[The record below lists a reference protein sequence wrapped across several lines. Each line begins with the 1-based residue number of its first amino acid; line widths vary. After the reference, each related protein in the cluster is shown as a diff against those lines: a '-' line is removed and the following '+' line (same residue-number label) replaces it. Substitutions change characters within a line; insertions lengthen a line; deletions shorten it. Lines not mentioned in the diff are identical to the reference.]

1 MNAQPGIIPILAA
14 PFADPGTGRI
24 DMHMPAGSTVA
35 AIVEAALPGATA
47 RDLDHCRVALVSELG
62 SIIVTRQSWHRVKP
76 RAGVRVV
83 IRIVPGKDALKSILQ
98 IVVSVAAIALGQFW
112 APALVSAFGISSQL
126 AAGIIGLGVTVLG
139 NLLINALIPP
149 PKAESQDQK
158 ATFSIS
164 GWKNPM
170 TPNGV
175 VPDVLGRLRY
185 APPFGAMSY
194 TEIVGDQQYIRAIF
208 NFGGGPLA
216 LDEFRLGETSL
227 ADYDEVEIEV
237 RQGLPGDTPITL
249 YPRQIVEESVG
260 AELSRPYPRD
270 DLGEIIS
277 GGTPVETPVVR
288 VTGADAK
295 GASVIVGFPAGV
307 CKLDDKG
314 KKKSI
319 AIDIRIEQRLSGASS
334 WNLVDTLSVSARK
347 LEGFF
352 RQYTWDFPVR
362 GRYEIRLTRMRPEDT
377 DAQVQSRTSW
387 VALQTLRPEY
397 PIAFAKPMALV
408 GLRIKATY
416 QLQGAL
422 DSFNAVASRICPDWD
437 QATGTWITRETRN
450 PASLFRHVLQS
461 KANARPALD
470 SGIDL
475 DQLIDWHRFCT
486 LKGLKFDKVID
497 YSAKLRE
504 VLAEVASA
512 GRASQRH
519 DGIKWGVVVDRP
531 KDLAVVDHVNPRN
544 SYQFSSSRSYI
555 DPPHGFRVPFLDA
568 SNDYLPAERLVP
580 WPGHAGP
587 ITLTEQLDLP
597 GKTEPNE
604 IWIETRRRMYELLHR
619 PDSYSVIQDGAA
631 RVATRGDLVMGCFD
645 TLERTQVAARV
656 KSVSG
661 SLVELDE
668 PVTMAAGKNYALRF
682 RHYANNSDQVGTSIV
697 RTVATIAGEFA
708 AIRLTGSGLAAP
720 ISGDLV
726 HFGVALQE
734 SLPLIVTGIEAG
746 EDFAGV
752 YRMVDAAPIIDDL
765 TDAEV
770 PPAWSGRIGTEI
782 DQSLLV
788 PPMPRF
794 TSISSGLS
802 GADAANAISILIEPG
817 SGSVPSSKFTI
828 EHRISGAWTPITIP
842 AGNGGLT
849 ISSYAKGNVVQLR
862 AFALS
867 ANGTPSA
874 TSPTVPITVG
884 AGDATIPTA
893 LNAAD
898 IAVAALLGGA
908 VITGSTTD
916 DPNTVQV
923 QIYRSTSSVLNR
935 ATDRVG
941 ETRAVEPSRSFS
953 LPIGD
958 ATRSNLI
965 INGSFAAGTWTLNT
979 WTIGSGVATHPAG
992 AADAITQAL
1001 TGVATGK
1008 FVRIYLK
1015 VTARTAGNV
1024 RSRISGGSNRDGAAR
1039 TAVGSYSE
1047 RIQTV
1052 TGNNVIGALASADF
1066 AGSIDDFGAYVET
1079 ATCLAQGLHY
1089 IWLEPQNADGVPGP
1103 IAGPFTVTV
1112 N

>member
-1 MNAQPGIIPILAA
+1 MNAQTGIIPILAV

-24 DMHMPAGSTVA
+24 DMQMPVGSTVA
-35 AIVEAALPGATA
+35 TIVEAALPGATG
-47 RDLDHCRVALVSELG
+47 RDLDHCRVALVSEHG
-62 SIIVTRQSWHRVKP
+62 SIIVERQNWHRIRP

-83 IRIVPGKDALKSILQ
+83 IRVIPGKDALKSILQ

-112 APALVSAFGISSQL
+112 APALVTTLGISSQL
-126 AAGIIGLGVTVLG
+126 AAGLIGLGVTVLG

-149 PKAESQDQK
+149 PKTESQEQK

-164 GWKNPM
+164 GWKNPLV
-170 TPNGV
+170 PNGV
-175 VPDVLGRLRY
+175 VPDVLGRIRY
-185 APPFGAMSY
+185 APPFAAMSY

-208 NFGGGPLA
+208 NFGYGPLV
-216 LDEFRLGETSL
+216 LDDFRIGETSL
-227 ADYDEVEIEV
+227 GDFDEHQIEA
-237 RQGLPGDTPITL
+237 RPGLPGDQPISF

-260 AELSRPYPRD
+260 AELSHPYPRD
-270 DLGEIIS
+270 DLGEIVS
-277 GGTPVETPVVR
+277 GSSPVEKPVVR

-295 GASVIVGFPAGV
+295 GASVIVGFPAGA
-307 CKLDDKG
+307 CKLDSKG

-319 AIDIRIEQRLSGASS
+319 TIDIRIEQRLSGASS
-334 WNLVDTLSVSARK
+334 WNLVETLSVNAKK

-352 RQYTWDFPVR
+352 RQHTWDFPVR
-362 GRYEIRLTRMRPEDT
+362 GRYEIRVTRMRPEDT

-397 PIAFAKPMALV
+397 PVAFAKPTTLV

-422 DSFNAVASRICPDWD
+422 DSFNAIASRICPDWD
-437 QATGTWITRETRN
+437 QATGTWITRATRN

-461 KANARPALD
+461 NANARPALD
-470 SGIDL
+470 SGIDI
-475 DQLIDWHRFCT
+475 DQLVDWHRFCT

-512 GRASQRH
+512 GRASPRH
-519 DGIKWGVVVDRP
+519 DGIKWGVVIDRP

-568 SNDYLPAERLVP
+568 SNDYQPAERLVP
-580 WPGHAGP
+580 WPGYAGP

-597 GKTEPNE
+597 GKTEPSE

-631 RVATRGDLVMGCFD
+631 RVATRGELVMGSFD

-656 KSVSG
+656 QSVIG

-668 PVTMAAGKNYALRF
+668 LVTMIAGTNYAIRF
-682 RHYANNSDQVGTSIV
+682 HHYANDADQVGTSVV
-697 RTVATIAGEFA
+697 RTVATVAGEFSA
-708 AIRLTGSGLAAP
+708 LRLTGTGSSP
-720 ISGDLV
+720 IAGDLV

-734 SLPLIVTGIEAG
+734 SLPLIVTGVEAG

-752 YRMVDAAPIIDDL
+752 YRLVDAAPIIDDL

-770 PPAWSGRIGTEI
+770 PPAWSGRIGAEI

-788 PPMPRF
+788 PATPRF
-794 TSISSGLS
+794 TSISSGLA
-802 GADAANAISILIEPG
+802 GAEAANQISILIEPG
-817 SGSVPSSKFTI
+817 SGTFPSSKFTI
-828 EHRISGAWTPITIP
+828 EHRISGAWTPVTIP

-849 ISSYAKGNVVQLR
+849 ISSYVKGNVVQLR

-867 ANGTPSA
+867 ANGTPSP
-874 TSPTVPITVG
+874 TSLPVSITVG
-884 AGDATIPTA
+884 AGDAAIPAA
-893 LNAAD
+893 LNSAD
-898 IAVAALLGGA
+898 IAVGALLGGA

-916 DPNTVQV
+916 DPNTTQVQV
-923 QIYRSTSSVLNR
+923 YRSTSSTLNT

-941 ETRAVEPSRSFS
+941 EPRPVEPSRSFS
-953 LPIGD
+953 LPLGD
-958 ATRSNLI
+958 VTRSNLI
-965 INGSFAAGTWTLNT
+965 VNGAFAAGTWTLGT
-979 WTIGSGVATHPAG
+979 WTIGSGVASHPAG
-992 AADAITQAL
+992 VGDSITQGYAF
-1001 TGVATGK
+1001 VSGK
-1008 FVRIYLK
+1008 FYRVSYK
-1015 VTARTAGNV
+1015 VTARTAGDV
-1024 RSRISGGSNRDGAAR
+1024 RPRISGTSNRDGAAR
-1039 TAVGSYSE
+1039 TAVGSYTD
-1047 RIQTV
+1047 RIQAV
-1052 TGNNVIGALASADF
+1052 TGNNTFGFLASSTF
-1066 AGSIDDFGAYVET
+1066 AGSIDDAVVYLET
-1079 ATCLAQGLHY
+1079 ATCLAVGLHY
-1089 IWLEPQNADGVPGP
+1089 IWLEPQNAEGVPGP
-1103 IAGPFTVTV
+1103 IAGPFTVTII
-1112 N
+1112 

>member
-1 MNAQPGIIPILAA
+1 MNAHSGTISILAA

-24 DMHMPAGSTVA
+24 DMHMPVGSTVA

-47 RDLDHCRVALVSELG
+47 RDLDYCRVALVSDLG

-83 IRIVPGKDALKSILQ
+83 VRIIPGKDALKSILQ

-112 APALVSAFGISSQL
+112 APALVSTLGISSQL
-126 AAGIIGLGVTVLG
+126 ASGLIGLGVTVLG

-149 PKAESQDQK
+149 PKVESQEQK
-158 ATFSIS
+158 AIFSIS
-164 GWKNPM
+164 GWKNPL

-175 VPDVLGRLRY
+175 VPDILGRLRY

-194 TEIVGDQQYIRAIF
+194 TEIVGDQQYVRAVF
-208 NFGGGPLA
+208 NFGYGPLA
-216 LDEFRLGETSL
+216 LDDFRLGDTSL
-227 ADYDEVEIEV
+227 AEYDEVEIEV
-237 RQGLPGDTPITL
+237 RQGLPGDLPIAL
-249 YPRQIVEESVG
+249 YPRQIVEETIG

-270 DLGEIIS
+270 DLGEIINDS
-277 GGTPVETPVVR
+277 DPLEKPVVR
-288 VTGADAK
+288 TTGADAK
-295 GASVIVGFPAGV
+295 GASIIVGFPAGA
-307 CKLDDKG
+307 CKLDKKG

-319 AIDIRIEQRLSGASS
+319 SIGIRIQQRLAGATE
-334 WNLVDTLSVSARK
+334 WQLVDTLSVSARK

-362 GRYEIRLTRMRPEDT
+362 GRYEIQLTRMRPEDT

-397 PIAFAKPMALV
+397 PFAFSKPMALV

-422 DSFNAVASRICPDWD
+422 DTFNAIASRICPDWD

-475 DQLIDWHRFCT
+475 DQLISWHRYCT

-512 GRASQRH
+512 GRASPRH

-531 KDLAVVDHVNPRN
+531 KDLAVTDHVNPRN
-544 SYQFSSSRSYI
+544 SYQFASSRSYI

-568 SNDYLPAERLVP
+568 TNDYLPAERLVP
-580 WPGHAGP
+580 WPGYAGP
-587 ITLTEQLDLP
+587 VTLTEQLDLP
-597 GKTEPNE
+597 GKTDPSEVWKE
-604 IWIETRRRMYELLHR
+604 ARRRMYELLHR
-619 PDSYSVIQDGAA
+619 PDSYTVIQDGAA
-631 RVATRGDLVMGCFD
+631 RVATRGDLVMGSFD

-656 KSVSG
+656 KSVNG
-661 SLVELDE
+661 NLLELDE
-668 PVTMAAGKNYALRF
+668 LVTMVAGTNYAIRF
-682 RHYANNSDQVGTSIV
+682 RHYASNSDQVGSSVV
-697 RTVATIAGEFA
+697 RPVATVAGEFA
-708 AIRLTGSGLAAP
+708 AVRLTGSGLAAP
-720 ISGDLV
+720 IAGELV
-726 HFGVALQE
+726 HFGIALQE

-788 PPMPRF
+788 PLTPRF

-817 SGSVPSSKFTI
+817 TGSVPSSKFTI
-828 EHRISGAWTPITIP
+828 EHRISGAWTSVTIP
-842 AGNGGLT
+842 AGNGGLV

-867 ANGTPSA
+867 ASGRPSPTSA
-874 TSPTVPITVG
+874 TVSITVG
-884 AGDATIPTA
+884 AGDAAIPTA
-893 LNAAD
+893 LNSPD

-916 DPNTVQV
+916 DPNTAQVQV
-923 QIYRSTSSVLNR
+923 YRSTSPTLNT

-941 ETRAVEPSRSFS
+941 EPYAVTPSRSFS
-953 LPIGD
+953 LPLGD

-965 INGSFAAGTWTLNT
+965 INGAFAAGTWTLGT
-979 WTIGSGVATHPAG
+979 WTIGSGVASHPAG
-992 AADAITQAL
+992 VADAISQAL
-1001 TGVATGK
+1001 MGVATGK
-1008 FVRIYLK
+1008 FVRIYFK
-1015 VTARTAGNV
+1015 VTASTAGTV
-1024 RSRISGGSNRDGAAR
+1024 RPRISGGSNRDGVIR
-1039 TAVGSYSE
+1039 TAVGSYSD
-1047 RIQTV
+1047 RVQTV
-1052 TGNNVIGALASADF
+1052 TGNNVIGMLASADF

-1103 IAGPFTVTV
+1103 IAGPFTVTIS
-1112 N
+1112 

>member
-1 MNAQPGIIPILAA
+1 MNAHPGSIAVLAA
-14 PFADPGTGRI
+14 PFADPGTSRI
-24 DMHMPAGSTVA
+24 DMEMPVGSSVA
-35 AIVEAALPGATA
+35 AIVEAVLPGATA
-47 RDLDHCRVALVSELG
+47 RDLDHCRVALVSEHG

-83 IRIVPGKDALKSILQ
+83 IRVVPGKDALKSILQ

-112 APALVSAFGISSQL
+112 APALVSALGISSQL
-126 AAGIIGLGVTVLG
+126 AAGLIGLGVTVLG

-149 PKAESQDQK
+149 PKTESQDQK

-208 NFGGGPLA
+208 NFGYGPLA
-216 LDEFRLGETSL
+216 LDDFRIGETSL
-227 ADYDEVEIEV
+227 ADYDEADIEV
-237 RQGLPGDTPITL
+237 RQGLPGDLPITF
-249 YPRQIVEESVG
+249 YPRQIVEETIG

-277 GGTPVETPVVR
+277 GGTPVETPVIR

-295 GASVIVGFPAGV
+295 GASVIVGFPAGA
-307 CKLDDKG
+307 CKLDNKG

-319 AIDIRIEQRLSGASS
+319 AIDIKIEQRLSGATP
-334 WNLVDTLSVSARK
+334 WTLVDTLSVNAKK

-377 DAQVQSRTSW
+377 DAQIQSRTSW

-397 PIAFAKPMALV
+397 PIAFSKPMALV

-422 DSFNAVASRICPDWD
+422 DSFNAIASRICPDWD

-475 DQLIDWHRFCT
+475 AKLADWHQWCT

-531 KDLAVVDHVNPRN
+531 KDLAVIDHVNPRN

-555 DPPHGFRVPFLDA
+555 EPPHGFRVPFLDA
-568 SNDYLPAERLVP
+568 TNDYNPAERLVP
-580 WPGHAGP
+580 WPGYAGP

-597 GKTEPNE
+597 GKTQPDE
-604 IWIETRRRMYELLHR
+604 IWREARRRMYELLHR
-619 PDSYSVIQDGAA
+619 PDTYTVIQDGAA
-631 RVATRGDLVMGCFD
+631 RVATRGDLVMGSFD

-656 KSVSG
+656 KSVTG
-661 SLVELDE
+661 KLIELDE
-668 PVTMAAGKNYALRF
+668 LVTMQTGTNYAIRF
-682 RHYANNSDQVGTSIV
+682 RHYANDADQLGTSVV
-697 RTVATIAGEFA
+697 RTVATVAGEVGA
-708 AIRLTGSGLAAP
+708 VRLTGSGFAP
-720 ISGDLV
+720 IAGDLV
-726 HFGVALQE
+726 HFGVALHE
-734 SLPLIVTGIEAG
+734 SMPLIVTGVEAG

-752 YRMVDAAPIIDDL
+752 YRLVDAAPIIDDL

-770 PPAWSGRIGTEI
+770 PPAWSGRVGTEI
-782 DQSLLV
+782 GDNLLN
-788 PPMPRF
+788 PPQPRF
-794 TSISSGLS
+794 VSVSADV
-802 GADAANAISILIEPG
+802 ADAYAVSVTLEPG
-817 SGSVPSSKFTI
+817 SGPIGTTKYVV
-828 EHRISGAWTPITIP
+828 EHRISGTWTVITIP

-849 ISSYAKGNVVQLR
+849 IPGYVRGNVVEIR
-862 AFALS
+862 AKALS
-867 ANGTPSA
+867 VSGQPSA
-874 TSPTVPITVG
+874 YATVTITIG
-884 AGDATIPTA
+884 AGDANIPTA
-893 LNAAD
+893 LNSAD
-898 IAVAALLGGA
+898 IAIAALLGGA
-908 VITGSTTD
+908 VITLSTTD
-916 DPNTVQV
+916 DTATKQI
-923 QIYRSTSSVLNR
+923 QIYRSSTAVLNR
-935 ATDRVG
+935 ATDAIGVP
-941 ETRAVEPSRSFS
+941 APVLPSRSYS
-953 LPIGD
+953 LPDGD
-958 ATRSNLI
+958 TTRSNMF
-965 INGSFAAGTWTLNT
+965 INGAMAAAGTWALGT
-979 WTIGSGVATHPAG
+979 WTIGSGVASHPTG
-992 AADAITQAL
+992 VADSITQA
-1001 TGVATGK
+1001 VAAISGK
-1008 FVRIYLK
+1008 WYRVGYR
-1015 VTARTAGNV
+1015 VTARTAGDV
-1024 RSRISGGSNRDGAAR
+1024 RFRMSGGSNRDGLPR
-1039 TAVGSYSE
+1039 TAVGTYSD
-1047 RIQTV
+1047 RIQAV
-1052 TGNNVIGALASADF
+1052 SLNNTGGFLASSNF
-1066 AGSIDDFGAYVET
+1066 VGSIDDAFIFLET
-1079 ATCLAQGLHY
+1079 ATCLAAGTHY
-1089 IWLEPQNADGVPGP
+1089 YWLEPQNADGLPGP
-1103 IAGPFTVTV
+1103 VSGPFSVIIQ
-1112 N
+1112 